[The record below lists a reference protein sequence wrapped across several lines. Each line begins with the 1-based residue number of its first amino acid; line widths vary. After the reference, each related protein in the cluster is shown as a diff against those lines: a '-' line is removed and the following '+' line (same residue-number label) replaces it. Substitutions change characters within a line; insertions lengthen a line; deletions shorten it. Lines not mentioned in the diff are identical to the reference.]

1 MPQNLWLSTTKTGT
15 AANRPPVSEAFPD
28 SFQLYLATDTNE
40 MSVAQ
45 TTSAGVPRAFVPV
58 GKSGS
63 QPVPGAETSQTVTI
77 SPAYILNGLVT
88 STQAAAVTATLA
100 TGAVTDAGIA
110 SGQAPLRSFFDWHII
125 NLGSASGAVTVQ
137 AAASGHTIIG
147 LATVAINTTG
157 AFRTV
162 KTAADTFI
170 TYRLGS

>member
-40 MSVAQ
+40 MSYAP
-45 TTSAGVPRAFVPV
+45 TTTANVPRNFIPI

-63 QPVPGAETSQTVTI
+63 QPVPAAETGTSFTV
-77 SPAYILNGLVT
+77 SPAYVLNGLVT
-88 STQAAAVTATLA
+88 STNSAAVTVTLA

-110 SGQAPLRSFFDWHII
+110 GGQAPLRSFFDWHII
-125 NLGSASGAVTVQ
+125 NLGSSSGAVTVQ
-137 AAASGHTIIG
+137 NAASGHTIIG
-147 LATVAINTTG
+147 LATVAISTTG
-157 AFRTV
+157 SFRTV
-162 KTAADTFI
+162 KTATDTFI